1 MYRDHEMPH
10 EGGLMSTTKHH
21 RPKHTKTSAIIEIH
35 PSEAAARKAVNGLTA
50 AGVPERN
57 VRLLIGNPVRDV
69 RNEPTGGFAEPVAPD
84 APVGTYGD
92 VPRSRRRGAGSFA
105 GDPDRQRQGSFA
117 DTDRT
122 AIVRYQG
129 GAERARVTGDA
140 ELRGLLHQAGV
151 DDTHADRVLDELH
164 KGRAAV
170 LADVAPADARAS
182 LEQVA
187 LAA

>member
-1 MYRDHEMPH
+1 
-10 EGGLMSTTKHH
+10 MSTTKHH
-21 RPKHTKTSAIIEIH
+21 RPEQNTKTSAIIEIH
-35 PSEAAARKAVNGLTA
+35 PSEAAACKAVNGPTA

-57 VRLLIGNPVRDV
+57 VRLLIGKPVRDV
-69 RNEPTGGFAEPVAPD
+69 RNEPIGGFAEPVAVD

-92 VPRSRRRGAGSFA
+92 VPRSRWRGAGSFA
-105 GDPDRQRQGSFA
+105 GDPDRLRQGSFA

-122 AIVRYQG
+122 AIVRYPG
-129 GAERARVTGDA
+129 GAERARLTGDA
-140 ELRGLLHQAGV
+140 ELRGHLHQAGV
-151 DDTHADRVLDELH
+151 DDPHADRVLDELH

-170 LADVAPADARAS
+170 LADVAAADARAI